1 MQRFRPQREV
11 NAEVA
16 SLHASP
22 VAETVY
28 HARRQ
33 QGPTETS
40 LVRRSSPAGY
50 QRRHGAKGY
59 VETGEALVARR
70 RNLVEE
76 AGPITL
82 SGKWIGRRQG
92 GGLGRSTVDRRAAKR
107 AGRKGPRPLNI
118 PCGCGE
124 AGTR

>member
-1 MQRFRPQREV
+1 MQRFRPQRIV
-11 NAEVA
+11 NADVA
-16 SLHASP
+16 SLHAVP

-28 HARRQ
+28 NARRQ

-40 LVRRSSPAGY
+40 PTRRPSPAGY
-50 QRRHGAKGY
+50 QRWHEAKGY

-70 RNLVEE
+70 RNLAEE

-107 AGRKGPRPLNI
+107 AGREGPRLVGVPLVRS
-118 PCGCGE
+118 E
-124 AGTR
+124 AGTG